1 MRIYVKGIY
10 MKKLSQKQKT
20 IIAVAACIIVLVSV
34 VITVTTVRKRAQ
46 KQEYERISMEESRLA
61 LSSLSESSTEETSE
75 STSAPTTEEP
85 TTQKPPVTTEKKK
98 DTPKVKAE
106 TTTQKN
112 SSKPIPIQTLIYG
125 PIPAPAD
132 TGGLYI
138 VGRGAGNLR
147 EDPNGGYLLDVWA
160 EIANN
165 EYNNPIFND
174 TIEGRLAFSVSKFD
188 DTFVLRDVIDVGTLQ
203 PGERKKKTVTVH
215 VDENEPYKVY
225 FYTV

>member
-1 MRIYVKGIY
+1 
-10 MKKLSQKQKT
+10 MKKLSQKQKM
-20 IIAVAACIIVLVSV
+20 IIAVAAACIIVLVSV

-61 LSSLSESSTEETSE
+61 LSVSSESSTEAPSE
-75 STSAPTTEEP
+75 STSAPTTEES
-85 TTQKPPVTTEKKK
+85 TTQKPPATTEKKK
-98 DTPKVKAE
+98 DKPKAE
-106 TTTQKN
+106 TTTQKK
-112 SSKPIPIQTLIYG
+112 SSQVTRIQTLIYG

-138 VGRGAGNLR
+138 VSRGAGNLR

-174 TIEGRLAFSVSKFD
+174 SIEGRLAFSVSKFD

-215 VDENEPYKVY
+215 VDDNEPYQVY

>member
-1 MRIYVKGIY
+1 

-20 IIAVAACIIVLVSV
+20 IIAVAAACLILLVSV
-34 VITVTTVRKRAQ
+34 VITVVTVRHRAQ
-46 KQEYERISMEESRLA
+46 KQEYERLSMEESILA
-61 LSSLSESSTEETSE
+61 LSSLSESSTEEVTE
-75 STSAPTTEEP
+75 STSTPTTEAPTTQ
-85 TTQKPPVTTEKKK
+85 TTPVTTEKKK
-98 DTPKVKAE
+98 DKPKAKAE

-112 SSKPIPIQTLIYG
+112 SSKPTPIQTLIYG

-138 VGRGAGNLR
+138 VSRGAGNLR

-165 EYNNPIFND
+165 EYDNPIFND
-174 TIEGRLAFSVSKFD
+174 PIEGRLAFSVRKFD

-215 VDENEPYKVY
+215 VDENEPYQVY

>member
-1 MRIYVKGIY
+1 
-10 MKKLSQKQKT
+10 MKKLSQKQKV
-20 IIAVAACIIVLVSV
+20 IIAVAIACIIVLVSV

-98 DTPKVKAE
+98 DKPKAE
-106 TTTQKN
+106 TTTQKK
-112 SSKPIPIQTLIYG
+112 SSQVTRIQTLIYG

-138 VGRGAGNLR
+138 VSRGAGNLR

-174 TIEGRLAFSVSKFD
+174 PIEGRLAFSVSKFD

-203 PGERKKKTVTVH
+203 PGEQKKKTVTVH
-215 VDENEPYKVY
+215 VDENEPYQVY

>member
-1 MRIYVKGIY
+1 

-20 IIAVAACIIVLVSV
+20 IIAVATACIILLVSV
-34 VITVTTVRKRAQ
+34 VITVVTVRKRAQ
-46 KQEYERISMEESRLA
+46 KQEYERITIEESILA
-61 LSSLSESSTEETSE
+61 LSSLSESSTEETTV
-75 STSAPTTEEP
+75 STSAPTTEES

-98 DTPKVKAE
+98 DTPKAE
-106 TTTQKN
+106 TTTQKK
-112 SSKPIPIQTLIYG
+112 SSKPIPIQPLIYG
-125 PIPAPAD
+125 PIPAPD
-132 TGGLYI
+132 NTGGLYI

-174 TIEGRLAFSVSKFD
+174 TIEGRLAFSVRKFD

-215 VDENEPYKVY
+215 VDENEAYQVY